1 VYTFQVLVE
10 TCFAVER
17 HAQASKLL
25 QEVSLSAQLEW
36 KPLNIEMVKA
46 IGKRTKFTPM
56 NMHIGEI
63 GISSGRMYW
72 VSSIIQR
79 SCNTVIQCF
88 SFRLTYKC

>member
-10 TCFAVER
+10 TCFTVER

-36 KPLNIEMVKA
+36 TRLDIEMVKA
-46 IGKRTKFTPM
+46 IGKRTIFTPM

-63 GISSGRMYW
+63 GISSGQMHW
-72 VSSIIQR
+72 VSSI
-79 SCNTVIQCF
+79 TMK
-88 SFRLTYKC
+88 L